1 MSKKSNPATPRK
13 TTIKA
18 GRAQATPDTAANP
31 ESEIVQTAVCLRL
44 EGKSS
49 DWQPGPGQQ
58 AKGRPTV
65 VRDFTGFV
73 LFALPPELK
82 DRMGE
87 AVFKQCVAD
96 LENHEV
102 TCIHREKDTVSY
114 VRMRCVAQMLATT
127 SQPVAGVKASPA
139 GEGRG
144 KRSA

>member
-13 TTIKA
+13 TAAKA
-18 GRAQATPDTAANP
+18 GRAQATPDAAANP
-31 ESEIVQTAVCLRL
+31 GSEVVQTAVCLRL
-44 EGKSS
+44 EGKSA

-58 AKGRPTV
+58 ANGRPTV

-96 LENHEV
+96 LEKHEV

-114 VRMRCVAQMLATT
+114 VRMRCVAQMVATT
-127 SQPVAGVKASPA
+127 SQPAAGVKASPA
-139 GEGRG
+139 GKGRG